1 MTHLA
6 ALVAVLVLAL
16 SPGCSTTPTTPT
28 PGVPRGPRTGLWL
41 GTVADSSNGS
51 GVLRVQLEEL
61 VIGNAQSLLNGTWTT
76 AFSDPTKN
84 GSGDVSGSVSGTAVQ
99 VTFRRAVPLSCAN
112 PGPVPAVYGSY
123 FSLNL
128 AIAGST
134 ISGPYNFQTCT
145 APVTGALTLTMQ

>member
-1 MTHLA
+1 MRPLT
-6 ALVAVLVLAL
+6 ALVAALVLAL

-28 PGVPRGPRTGLWL
+28 PGVPRSPRSGTWI
-41 GTVADSSNGS
+41 GTVTDSSNGS
-51 GVLRVQLEEL
+51 GALRVQLDEL
-61 VIGNAQSLLNGTWTT
+61 VIGNAHSLLNGTWTT
-76 AFSDPTKN
+76 TFSDATKN
-84 GSGDVSGSVSGTAVQ
+84 GSGDLSGSVSGTAVQ
-99 VTFRRAVPLSCAN
+99 VSFRRAVPLSCAN

-145 APVTGALTLTMQ
+145 TAVSGALTLTMQ